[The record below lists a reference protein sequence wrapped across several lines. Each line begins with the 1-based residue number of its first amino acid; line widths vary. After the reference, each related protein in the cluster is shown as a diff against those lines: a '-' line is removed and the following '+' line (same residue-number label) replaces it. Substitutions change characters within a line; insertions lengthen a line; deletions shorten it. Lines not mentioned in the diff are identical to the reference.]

1 MDMSKVLDNI
11 DVLEFL
17 TNIKHFQLVAFI
29 KYTLSQLYNHF
40 DRNEFLEHFGDCK
53 LLFCDDL
60 YLCIYFVGKKEELVL
75 EQLSYVGNGW
85 L

>member
-29 KYTLSQLYNHF
+29 KDTLSQLYNHF
-40 DRNEFLEHFGDCK
+40 DRN
-53 LLFCDDL
+53 
-60 YLCIYFVGKKEELVL
+60 
-75 EQLSYVGNGW
+75 
-85 L
+85 